1 MSKASLP
8 YQPRLLGAPEA
19 AAYIGVSQS
28 TLRDLGIPRRKLLGR
43 RLYDRIDSQYCTP
56 RQVYS
61 ATLWVAA
68 AIASRHSV
76 TARPATA
83 ERGHRPR
90 PRATTRRPMQNNLR
104 ACAFSSCAQVQMHL

>member
-43 RLYDRIDSQYCTP
+43 RLYDRIDLDAYASGLPYEGEDSTDE
-56 RQVYS
+56 
-61 ATLWVAA
+61 VAA
-68 AIASRHSV
+68 WD
-76 TARPATA
+76 ARLS
-83 ERGHRPR
+83 G
-90 PRATTRRPMQNNLR
+90 
-104 ACAFSSCAQVQMHL
+104 